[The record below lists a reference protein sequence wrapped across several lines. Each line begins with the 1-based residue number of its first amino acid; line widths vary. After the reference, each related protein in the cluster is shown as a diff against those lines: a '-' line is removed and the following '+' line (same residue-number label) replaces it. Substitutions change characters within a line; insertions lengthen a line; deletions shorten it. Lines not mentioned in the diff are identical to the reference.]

1 MPLDTSAPV
10 TRPGY
15 LIEIG
20 FAPVRYFSTRG
31 LQSWSGHTWVSSG
44 WVFSGQQ
51 LTLPGGDPSMTQ
63 LILSQGV
70 VGRVVRVW
78 LFYGEVATD
87 TNTELTFSGVIDGAP
102 ALINDVRLTLFD
114 RAMAI
119 MYAPRQRFRPELGF
133 SVLPQK
139 GLRIDWNNVVIIF
152 KDQPK

>member
-1 MPLDTSAPV
+1 MPLDVSAPV

-31 LQSWSGHTWVSSG
+31 VQSWGGHTWVSSG
-44 WVFSGQQ
+44 WQFSGQQ
-51 LTLPGGDPSMTQ
+51 LILPGGDPAMTQ

-70 VGRVVRVW
+70 VGRAVRVW
-78 LFYGEVATD
+78 LFYGATASD
-87 TNTELTFSGVIDGAP
+87 TNTEVTFVGVIDGAP
-102 ALINDVRLTLFD
+102 SLINDVRLTLFD
-114 RAMAI
+114 RAMAV
-119 MYAPRQRFRPELGF
+119 MFAPRQRFRPELGF

-139 GLRIDWNNVVIIF
+139 GLRIEWNNTVIVF